1 MIIALAGHVDHG
13 KTALIR
19 ALTGIDADRLPEEKK
34 RGMTIDLG
42 FAHVRLKSGAL
53 VGFVDVPGH
62 ERFMSNMLAGVLSL
76 DTVLLVVAADDGP
89 MPQTRE
95 HLSIL
100 RLTGASDIAA
110 VISKIDRVDAV
121 RLAEVTAQVGEVLN
135 DAGYVRAPLMLASNV
150 TGQGIADVLA
160 YIEAKAAA
168 NQARDA
174 SGGFRL
180 AIDRSFSPAG
190 AGLVVTGTVASGIVS
205 VGDRLVLS
213 PTHLAARVRG
223 IQLHNETGVQARA
236 GDRCA
241 LAIAGP
247 RVERARLKRGDW
259 LIDPSLHAPT
269 QRIDALI
276 RAVEDR
282 GPRHAARM
290 HVHFGAA
297 NLTGRALLHRARD
310 LVPGETDF
318 VTIALDKPAV
328 CLHGDRLI
336 LRDDS
341 SGRVVAGGR
350 IIDPFSPDRRV
361 RRETRAASLR
371 AHAIADPADAFRAL
385 LAAEGWADLRRFIL
399 ARNLPGDFAPS
410 IDGDAI
416 RVGSAASPIL
426 VSAETIERAGTAMTR
441 HLRAWHDAHPD
452 QMGQGKAEL
461 LHTAAPVPAN
471 IAEAVL
477 DVFRVRGDVV
487 RDGVVWRLPDHRPVL
502 ASLDEA
508 AWIQVKAGLEAAGL
522 RPPTVRELALA
533 LGVTPTS
540 MEASLSRL
548 ERFGRLVGV
557 ASNRYFLP
565 ETIVALGE
573 IARELATGS
582 EEAGF
587 TAAEFNKRSGI
598 GRNLTIV
605 FLEFLDRLGVTC
617 RTGDLRHVIRT
628 VQEAI
633 G

>member
-1 MIIALAGHVDHG
+1 MIIAMAGHVDHG

-42 FAHVRLKSGAL
+42 FAHMRLKSGEL

-62 ERFMSNMLAGVLSL
+62 ERFLSNMLAGVLSL

-100 RLTGASDIAA
+100 RLTGASDIA
-110 VISKIDRVDAV
+110 VVVSKIDRVDAAG
-121 RLAEVTAQVGEVLN
+121 LAEAEAAVRDTLAR
-135 DAGYVRAPLMLASNV
+135 AGYPAAPLMRASSV
-150 TGQGIADVLA
+150 TGEGIPAVLA
-160 YIEAKAAA
+160 HIEAKAAA
-168 NQARDA
+168 WRERDA

-190 AGLVVTGTVASGIVS
+190 AGLVVTGTIASGIVS
-205 VGDRLVLS
+205 VGDRLLIS
-213 PTHLAARVRG
+213 PSHLAARVRG
-223 IQLHNETGVQARA
+223 IQVHNEVATTARA

-259 LIDPSLHAPT
+259 LIEPSLHAPT
-269 QRIDALI
+269 QRIDVQI
-276 RAVEDR
+276 RAAEDR
-282 GPRHAARM
+282 GLRHAARV

-297 NLTGRALLHRARD
+297 SLTGRALTHTTAD
-310 LVPGETDF
+310 LAPDEAGF
-318 VTIALDKPAV
+318 VTIALDKPSV
-328 CLHGDRLI
+328 CLHGDRVI

-341 SGRVVAGGR
+341 TGRVVAGGR
-350 IIDPFSPDRRV
+350 VSDPFSPDRRV
-361 RRETRAASLR
+361 RRELRTASLK
-371 AHAIADPADAFRAL
+371 AHAIADPAGSLHAL

-399 ARNLPGDFAPS
+399 ARNLPGDFSPA
-410 IDGDAI
+410 IGGDAI
-416 RVGSAASPIL
+416 RVGSAASPVL
-426 VSAETIERAGTAMTR
+426 VSADTIVRAGTAMTR
-441 HLRAWHDAHPD
+441 HLRAWHDAHSD

-461 LHTAAPVPAN
+461 LRAAAPVPAN

-477 DVFRVRGDVV
+477 DVLRSRGDIM
-487 RDGVVWRLPDHRPVL
+487 RDGMVWRLPDHRPVL
-502 ASLDEA
+502 GSTDEA
-508 AWIQVKAGLEAAGL
+508 TWTRIKTVLEASGL
-522 RPPTVRELALA
+522 RPPTVRELALSV
-533 LGVTPTS
+533 GMTPEA
-540 MEASLSRL
+540 MEASLARL
-548 ERFGRLVGV
+548 ERFGRLAGV

-565 ETIVALGE
+565 ETLLALGA
-573 IARELATGS
+573 IAHELANES

-598 GRNLTIV
+598 GRNLTIIV
-605 FLEFLDRLGVTC
+605 LEYLDRLDIT
-617 RTGDLRHVIRT
+617 RRAGDLRHIIRSAE
-628 VQEAI
+628 EAM